1 MSVSVRFIAA
11 VLATLL
17 TMPVEAAVLIII
29 DKTAQSMTVEVDGT
43 PRHQWPISS
52 GRRGYATPRG
62 TYPPFRMEEDHYSRE
77 WDDAPMPHSI
87 FFTRIGHAIHGTL
100 EVKRL
105 GTAAS
110 HGCVRLEPANAAT
123 LFALVRSEG
132 LAKSKVVVTGVEPAT
147 VVGKQ
152 QALPRDVAAGVVAT
166 RNWDDIMVREERS
179 PRRQEQ
185 PPFFGGAPSAWPP
198 FQRY

>member
-1 MSVSVRFIAA
+1 
-11 VLATLL
+11 
-17 TMPVEAAVLIII
+17 
-29 DKTAQSMTVEVDGT
+29 
-43 PRHQWPISS
+43 
-52 GRRGYATPRG
+52 
-62 TYPPFRMEEDHYSRE
+62 MEEDHYSGE

-132 LAKSKVVVTGVEPAT
+132 LKNTKVVVTGVEPVA
-147 VVGKQ
+147 VAGQ
-152 QALPRDVAAGVVAT
+152 RQGLPRDVGSSVAAT
-166 RNWDDIMVREERS
+166 RNWDNTIVRDNRPPWER
-179 PRRQEQ
+179 QA
-185 PPFFGGAPSAWPP
+185 PPFFGGAPQAWPP
-198 FQRY
+198 PQRF